1 METFSQRNKEINNK
15 TIMYTILENAR
26 IVIAL
31 LKKHNIRHIVLSPGG
46 SNIPIVQGVQQDPFF
61 KCYSIVDE
69 RSAMYFAIGLY
80 LQTGEPVATSCT
92 SAQATR
98 NYIPGLTEAYYKHA
112 PILAI
117 TMSKHPRY
125 LGQEY
130 MQCPIQTSLP
140 VDAVKKSYSLPRIN
154 NEHDRAQCVRTANEA
169 ILELT
174 HHGKGPV
181 QLNIEE
187 LDNETWV
194 FDENIEKLPN
204 VRTIKRY
211 TYSDIINS
219 SELKGKRV
227 MLLIGEH
234 RPFCQDEFQAIE
246 NFCSTCNVMVY
257 SVITGN
263 YHGKYTL
270 CPNALTQTMS
280 QKRFET
286 VFMPDIVITIGG
298 LTGDYAIYYKLFNA
312 AENSFEHWRIAEDGD
327 VVDTYGKLSRIYEM
341 TEYDFFKKFNE
352 KTEES
357 HDFYE
362 LWRDANNKVTYD
374 LDIPLSNLYAAIK
387 LSKVIPQNS
396 VLNMAILNSLRVWGF
411 VGVDSSVQCYSNIAA
426 FGIDGCMSTLIGES
440 VATNQMSFLITG
452 DLAFYYD
459 MNSLGI
465 RHINNNVR
473 ILLCNNNGGMEF
485 KFGGLVNQTDV
496 GSYIAADNHFK
507 DSEGWAK
514 TCGFKYIRVNTKAEF
529 DTNLL
534 EFIRPSDCPI
544 LMEIITSPENE
555 RKANAL
561 FYEKNWTGTK
571 DESFNR
577 NIKETIK
584 MMLGESGVQIIKK
597 IVKK

>member
-1 METFSQRNKEINNK
+1 
-15 TIMYTILENAR
+15 MYTILENAR

-31 LKKHNIRHIVLSPGG
+31 LKKHNIRYIVLSPGG

-61 KCYSIVDE
+61 KCYSVVDE
-69 RSAMYFAIGLY
+69 RSAMYLAIGLY

-140 VDAVKKSYSLPRIN
+140 IDAVKKSYSLPRIN

-194 FDENIEKLPN
+194 FDESIEKLPN

-211 TYSDIINS
+211 TCSDIVNS

-234 RPFCQDEFQAIE
+234 RPFCQDEFHAIE

-298 LTGDYAIYYKLFNA
+298 LTGDYAIYFKLFNA
-312 AENSFEHWRIAEDGD
+312 TENSFEHWRVAEDGD

-352 KTEES
+352 ITEEP

-387 LSKVIPQNS
+387 LSNVLPKNS

-411 VGVDSSVQCYSNIAA
+411 VGVDSSIHCYSNVSA

-440 VATNQMSFLITG
+440 VATSQMSFLITG

-459 MNSLGI
+459 MNALGI

-507 DSEGWAK
+507 DSEGWAR
-514 TCGFKYIRVNTKAEF
+514 TCGFKYIRVNTKTEF
-529 DTNLL
+529 DTHLL
-534 EFIRPSDCPI
+534 EFVGPSDCPI
-544 LMEIITSPENE
+544 LMEIMTSPENE
-555 RKANAL
+555 RKANVL
-561 FYEKNWTGTK
+561 FCEKNWTGTK
-571 DESFNR
+571 DEIINR

-584 MMLGESGVQIIKK
+584 MMLGESGVHIIKK
-597 IVKK
+597 IVRK